1 MGFVFGLG
9 GLLLVGHL
17 YLWFRLVRSTG
28 TSRRWRIGGAVV
40 LGVLF
45 AVFLTAITTQRS
57 AAWSQITVLHGVGNV
72 WLAMVLYLFLA
83 LLVGELVRLV
93 VMLVRRTRSTAGGRS
108 GPGPVD
114 VRRRLLL
121 SRGIA
126 LGAGVAATATVGW
139 GMTQALRPDVRVLRQ
154 AVPLDRLPAGLDGY
168 RIAVVTDLHLGAL
181 NGRAFTERVV
191 AAVNAEQ
198 VDAVALVGDLVD
210 GSVAALS
217 DSVAPL
223 AGLTSADGT
232 FFTTGNHEYY
242 SGAGEWMRHLP
253 TLGITV
259 LHNASVGI
267 TRGADSLRIA
277 GINDWTGEQN
287 GDPANLETA
296 LADRA
301 DGETVVL
308 MAHQPRQVGAAAAAG
323 VDLQLA
329 GHTHGGQI
337 WPFHYAVLAQQKVL
351 FGLSRHQDTWLY
363 TSRGIGFW
371 GPPVRVGAPP
381 DITVL
386 TLTRP

>member
-1 MGFVFGLG
+1 MGFLLGLG
-9 GLLLVGHL
+9 GLLLVGHV

-28 TSRRWRIGGAVV
+28 TSRRWRVGGAVV

-45 AVFLTAITTQRS
+45 AVFLTAVSTQRS
-57 AAWSQITVLHGVGNV
+57 AAFSQITLLHGVGNV

-93 VMLVRRTRSTAGGRS
+93 VLVVRRSRARSSHDGA
-108 GPGPVD
+108 PVD
-114 VRRRLLL
+114 PRRRLLV

-126 LGAGVAATATVGW
+126 VGAGVAATATVGW
-139 GMTQALRPDVRVLRQ
+139 GMTQALSTDVRVLRQ
-154 AVPLDRLPAGLDGY
+154 GVPLTRLPAGLDGY

-223 AGLTSADGT
+223 AGLTSVDGT

-259 LHNASVGI
+259 LHNSSVGVS
-267 TRGADSLRIA
+267 RGGDSLRIA
-277 GINDWTGEQN
+277 GINDWTGEEN
-287 GDPANLETA
+287 GDPANLQTA

-301 DGETVVL
+301 DGEPVVL
-308 MAHQPRQVGAAAAAG
+308 MAHQPRQVGAAAAAD

-351 FGLSRHQDTWLY
+351 WGLSRHDNTWLY